1 MRGMDLIISDANGV
15 YIPKIFAEASAIAE
29 GFGWEISEED
39 REILKVGPEHEHYWE
54 TWDDVLASAKY
65 MDEKGYVWRLYEDGD
80 LFVAC
85 WELINE
91 AREEKFYD

>member
-1 MRGMDLIISDANGV
+1 MRGMHMIISDANGV
-15 YIPKIFAEASAIAE
+15 YIPKIFAE
-29 GFGWEISEED
+29 GFEWEISEED

-65 MDEKGYVWRLYEDGD
+65 MDEKGYVWHLHADGD
-80 LFVAC
+80 LFAAC

>member
-1 MRGMDLIISDANGV
+1 MRGMDLIISDANGI
-15 YIPKIFAEASAIAE
+15 YIPKIFAE

-65 MDEKGYVWRLYEDGD
+65 MDEKGYVWRLYADGD

-85 WELINE
+85 WELIDE